1 MKSLNPIKIFVFLYF
16 TKQGKRE
23 RETWREF
30 DLEGHP
36 FMAVLKLANDMNLDI
51 KLKHPSKVKI

>member
-1 MKSLNPIKIFVFLYF
+1 MKMLNPIKLFAFLYF

-23 RETWREF
+23 RETWRDF

-36 FMAVLKLANDMNLDI
+36 FVATLKLANDMNLDI
-51 KLKHPSKVKI
+51 KLKRPSEVKF